1 MDSENACV
9 FCEMV
14 AGRVECHRIWEDD
27 QHLAF
32 LSSFP
37 NTVGVSVV
45 IPKAHHESYVFQ
57 VPEAVVQGLMHAVR
71 SVAQLLDATFEDVGR
86 CAMAFEGFGVNH
98 LHAKVFPLHGTN
110 IGPWRKLSRPQEKFF
125 SEYEGFVS
133 THDGAPWSPEELD
146 QLAERIRNVAAAS
159 GLSAPAPS

>member
-1 MDSENACV
+1 MSDETTCV

-14 AGRVECHRIWEDD
+14 AGHVPCHRIWEDE

-45 IPKAHHESYVFQ
+45 IPKEHHESYVFR
-57 VPEAVVQGLMHAVR
+57 VPEEVVARLMLAVR
-71 SVAQLLDATFEDVGR
+71 TVALLLDATFEDVGR

-110 IGPWRKLSRPQEKFF
+110 IGPWRKLSRPQERFF
-125 SEYEGFVS
+125 DAYEGFVS
-133 THDGAPWSPEELD
+133 THDGAPWSDEDLEN
-146 QLAERIRNVAAAS
+146 LAREIRGTAAS
-159 GLSAPAPS
+159 RGMTPASS